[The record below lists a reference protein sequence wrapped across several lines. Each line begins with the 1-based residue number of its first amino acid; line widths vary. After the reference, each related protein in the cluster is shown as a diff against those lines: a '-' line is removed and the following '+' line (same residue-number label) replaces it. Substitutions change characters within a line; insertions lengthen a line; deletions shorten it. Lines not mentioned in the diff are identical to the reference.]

1 MPRMSG
7 GMNWIRWVAGRYLRA
22 KRNTRFLSLSTAL
35 SMGGV
40 GLGVAAIIIVLAVM
54 NGFERQLREK
64 LVSSELHVLMHPTP
78 DLDGFDQG
86 LVPRSSILQI
96 PAVASLVSNKD
107 VDFVSWV
114 LGSEVV
120 IRAGNK
126 VSGIKIQGVEPDRI
140 ARLKKSLV
148 EEALPQMLVDRD
160 GPEAVRHPG
169 VFIGKE
175 LAYEL
180 GLIPGDFVTLISPSQ
195 MDGPFNNIP
204 RVKRFIVEGIY
215 HQGVPEQESHIA
227 FTTLASM
234 ESFLRKRGAV
244 SEVQVTL
251 KDASISESFTDRY
264 RKELKGIRIRDWN
277 ELNQNLFASMRLER
291 IAMFLILLFTVV
303 ISSLNIVSTLTL
315 LVQEK
320 LKEIAIF
327 RTMGARAS
335 DIRGIFLWKG
345 LLIGGA
351 GVVAGT
357 VGAFLLCVLLRR
369 YQFISLPDVY
379 YDRTLPVV
387 FDPWVFIGVPLVS
400 FFIVGMASWFPA
412 HGASRLTPLQGMRDY

>member
-1 MPRMSG
+1 
-7 GMNWIRWVAGRYLRA
+7 
-22 KRNTRFLSLSTAL
+22 
-35 SMGGV
+35 
-40 GLGVAAIIIVLAVM
+40 
-54 NGFERQLREK
+54 
-64 LVSSELHVLMHPTP
+64 
-78 DLDGFDQG
+78 
-86 LVPRSSILQI
+86 
-96 PAVASLVSNKD
+96 
-107 VDFVSWV
+107 
-114 LGSEVV
+114 
-120 IRAGNK
+120 
-126 VSGIKIQGVEPDRI
+126 
-140 ARLKKSLV
+140 
-148 EEALPQMLVDRD
+148 MLVDRD
-160 GPEAVRHPG
+160 GPEAVSYPG
-169 VFIGKE
+169 IFIGNE

-234 ESFLRKRGAV
+234 ESFLRKKAAI

-251 KDASISESFTDRY
+251 KDASISEAFTDRY

-351 GVVAGT
+351 GVVTGT
-357 VGAFLLCVLLRR
+357 VGAFLLCVLLKR

-387 FDPWVFIGVPLVS
+387 FDPWVFLGVPLVS
-400 FFIVGMASWFPA
+400 FLIVGLASWYPA
-412 HGASRLTPLQGMRDY
+412 HGASRLTPLQGMREY